1 MQVIFFNTRV
11 RRFLESLELS
21 LRARADHILHL
32 LEEYGSK
39 LGMPHSKPLG
49 GGLFELRIVGGTHI
63 RFVYTFH
70 KGHIWILHGFIKKTG
85 RISGKDLEYAR
96 RQLRMLLH

>member
-1 MQVIFFNTRV
+1 MEVVFFNSRVTR
-11 RRFLESLELS
+11 LLNSLELP
-21 LRARADHILHL
+21 LRARADHTLHL

-49 GGLFELRIVGGTHI
+49 GRLFELRIVGGTHI

-70 KGHIWILHGFIKKTG
+70 KGHMWMLHGFIKKTG
-85 RISGKDLEYAR
+85 RISRKDLEYAR